1 MEQPKQTK
9 TAVQTGVLHR
19 ATHARPPLPAGQPEK
34 ASWGRRALAE
44 KWGWREDWGEL
55 PRKMLSEEAKPP
67 SQNMFW
73 EDAVLFSVVK
83 IPRCVKK
90 IYISILKKESSQAF

>member
-1 MEQPKQTK
+1 
-9 TAVQTGVLHR
+9 
-19 ATHARPPLPAGQPEK
+19 
-34 ASWGRRALAE
+34 
-44 KWGWREDWGEL
+44 
-55 PRKMLSEEAKPP
+55 MLIEEAKPP